1 MTVKKTLQN
10 RIQGWFPQEPY
21 RISTRIN
28 LNYENKRQPPIIP
41 PGYTLSSTR
50 VAAIVAI
57 FYIIIYGFLSLNNLN
72 FEEYP
77 ISAFQVVAWII
88 FGVSVGA
95 FSSIIFTQNQLGRLL
110 KDYQFSTN
118 GKDLVLLIVPLVLFS
133 IFGFFV
139 SLSFYGIML
148 TAALHGWLISVYS
161 YGVSMLIIRYV
172 LFLAFEKRENM
183 RLMQSWWGM
192 EIFLIP
198 RAPDSNV
205 NGTKINTKNK

>member
-1 MTVKKTLQN
+1 VKKTLQN
-10 RIQGWFPQEPY
+10 RIQGWFPQETY

-41 PGYTLSSTR
+41 PGYTLNSTR

-72 FEEYP
+72 FEEHP
-77 ISAFQVVAWII
+77 ISVFQVVAWII
-88 FGVSVGA
+88 FGVSVGT

-110 KDYQFSTN
+110 KDYKFSTN
-118 GKDLVLLIVPLVLFS
+118 GKDLVLLIVPLVLFF

-139 SLSFYGIML
+139 SLSFYGIMH
-148 TAALHGWLISVYS
+148 TAALHGWLISVYT

-205 NGTKINTKNK
+205 NGTKIDTKNIL